1 MPDTRATIPA
11 MPPLPADDAVAC
23 QEKRCPGRPPVLEEG
38 ERRELILRAACKVLH
53 DHGYHSASM
62 DKLAHVSGMSKKTLY
77 QMFPSKH
84 DLFRNLIR
92 ERLFDGKYTPL
103 VGCFA
108 TPEDELVA
116 ILMSIATNVLQP
128 DRMCLIRAIVG
139 EIRDSREIRKIM
151 DSIEISGHSNQVEAW
166 LSRQQA
172 AGGYAIDDVVELGRG
187 LFGMTIGKMILAE
200 LFHCR
205 EPATPAAIEA
215 NIRRWVRFFLRG
227 LSGEGAC
234 AGHRAAALPA

>member
-1 MPDTRATIPA
+1 
-11 MPPLPADDAVAC
+11 MPPLPADDTVAAC

-38 ERRELILRAACKVLH
+38 ERRDLILQAACRVLH

-62 DKLAHVSGMSKKTLY
+62 DKLAHVSGMSKKTIY

-92 ERLFDGKYTPL
+92 ERLFEGKYIPPA
-103 VGCFA
+103 GCFA
-108 TPEDELVA
+108 TAEDELVA
-116 ILMSIATNVLQP
+116 ILLSIASNVLQP
-128 DRMCLIRAIVG
+128 DRMCLVRAIVG

-166 LSRQQA
+166 LLRQQA
-172 AGGYAIDDVVELGRG
+172 AGHYAIDDVVDLGRG
-187 LFGMTIGKMILAE
+187 LFGMTIGKMILGE

-205 EPATPAAIEA
+205 EPATPAATEA
-215 NIRRWVRFFLRG
+215 NIRRWVRIFLRG
-227 LSGEGAC
+227 LAAETEC
-234 AGHRAAALPA
+234 AARRAVAIPA